1 MALEPEDRKDPKRA
15 RVVLSKGHEV
25 VGSGYSRVSGVAA
38 KVTEKKENSGNH
50 GRVKRVSKI
59 EQHYLSRV
67 NRVSQNSNTDW
78 QADWVGRVTRISPS
92 SSMDRQTNQA
102 SRVSSVEKKTRGSS
116 RVANTKVRVTENST
130 NTESRA
136 MENSANTENRAMENS
151 ANTESWVTE
160 NFVDTKN
167 WVIQDSGGKKPKK
180 EKVLLQSKGQL
191 HGGVQGVLPRH
202 KNTNCKRCIKESW
215 ARKKKRKSGTIGLT
229 VYSP

>member
-25 VGSGYSRVSGVAA
+25 VGAGYSRVSGVAA
-38 KVTEKKENSGNH
+38 KVTDKKENSGNH

-116 RVANTKVRVTENST
+116 RVANTEVRVTENST

-202 KNTNCKRCIKESW
+202 KTQIAKDASRRVGREKRRGR
-215 ARKKKRKSGTIGLT
+215 AGLL
-229 VYSP
+229 V